1 MVALIVIVVIV
12 VVLAVWV
19 IVTRNNLVTRNT
31 RIENAFAQIE
41 VELQRR
47 YDLIPNVIETVRGY
61 MSHETETL
69 ERLTQA
75 RTHAM
80 NAQTMGEKVNAGN
93 EVSGALRSLFAVAEN
108 YPDLKSSQNFLEL
121 QRELSKTEDR
131 LTYARQSFNDTVMK
145 YNQLVLTFPS
155 SIVANLFHFT
165 KQASYEV
172 DNLEARSV
180 PEVRF

>member
-1 MVALIVIVVIV
+1 MIALIVVVVIV
-12 VVLAVWV
+12 VLLAIWV

-61 MSHETETL
+61 TEYEGETL

-75 RTHAM
+75 RTMAM
-80 NAQTMGEKVNAGN
+80 NAHTMNEKFEASNK
-93 EVSGALRSLFAVAEN
+93 VSGALRSVFAVAEN
-108 YPDLKSSQNFLEL
+108 HPDLKSSQNFLEL

-172 DNLEARSV
+172 DDLDARNV